1 MTDHQ
6 NENNRAKN
14 FVLHIPEEEM
24 QYGAPSESGEK
35 ESLSSF
41 SDGHP
46 RQPKADKKAV
56 KKEKREAKKEH
67 RRRNRIKGGRNRWTF
82 RLVWLVMVLLLGMT
96 MGLYL
101 VDGTNDLLGATRT
114 GKGTVSVPL
123 PEDPTVDDVAQAL
136 YEAGAIQN
144 VEFFKLY
151 CKVTSNE
158 DYFSGGA
165 YELDASWTM
174 KG

>member
-46 RQPKADKKAV
+46 RKPTKKRSKRKKGKPKRSTAAVTVSKAD
-56 KKEKREAKKEH
+56 
-67 RRRNRIKGGRNRWTF
+67 
-82 RLVWLVMVLLLGMT
+82 
-96 MGLYL
+96 
-101 VDGTNDLLGATRT
+101 AT
-114 GKGTVSVPL
+114 
-123 PEDPTVDDVAQAL
+123 
-136 YEAGAIQN
+136 AGHSAW
-144 VEFFKLY
+144 
-151 CKVTSNE
+151 C
-158 DYFSGGA
+158 G
-165 YELDASWTM
+165 W
-174 KG
+174 